1 MPAVR
6 RRPVLSWVVGLVG
19 LAGLLHGAAP
29 TTRPGGPAWRRQPW
43 PPLCRARPRR
53 ARGHR
58 DRCPPGIAA
67 GSPHRLAREVHDVLA
82 HTLSALSVQL
92 TAVNGLVENGAG
104 AGAVRAAVGRSRRLV
119 VEGVEE
125 TRRTVRAL
133 RDEPVVLDD
142 QLAAR

>member
-1 MPAVR
+1 M
-6 RRPVLSWVVGLVG
+6 
-19 LAGLLHGAAP
+19 LLGAA
-29 TTRPGGPAWRRQPW
+29 RRQQW
-43 PPLCRARPRR
+43 AREWAAAEPVVERQRR
-53 ARGHR
+53 LLEHERVELLAEHN
-58 DRCPPGIAA
+58 
-67 GSPHRLAREVHDVLA
+67 RLAREVHDVLA